1 MGYARLKAMLPVPD
15 VLDWESLNAR
25 LLSWCEQKR
34 QQRLE
39 ARVADQAALRALPAH
54 PFCCSITRTVKV
66 NALSLVHF
74 FHGLAFLTED
84 PVLAPQALELLALG
98 GGQAA
103 SFPRVDFRPAQPV
116 AEGGVRNA
124 KVNRGSAW
132 LLSCPP
138 FSSWASSAPT
148 GCRAR

>member
-1 MGYARLKAMLPVPD
+1 MGYVRLNAMVPVPD
-15 VLDWESLNAR
+15 VPDWESLNAR

-39 ARVADQAALRALPAH
+39 ARVADQAALRAFPDH
-54 PFCCSITRTVKV
+54 PFRCSITRMLKV

-74 FHGLAFLTED
+74 FHDLAFLTED

-103 SFPRVDFRPAQPV
+103 SFPGVDLRPAQPA

-124 KVNRGSAW
+124 QVNRGSAW
-132 LLSCPP
+132 LLSCSP
-138 FSSWASSAPT
+138 FSSWTSSVPA